1 MSQNLYEVSK
11 QWSTRPDDERFLSV
25 QELYDS
31 VRSRREN
38 STQIDAA
45 LEHLKIKTDRKDLFL
60 LNPETESEV
69 KLNNWSFNQLTSLV
83 KAPAS
88 YLKRQ
93 PPEMAA
99 MNLQWDIA
107 NADRAD
113 MRLLQTET
121 THGPEMRAINSS
133 TYGRVWDEQVVRLV
147 LENVDLDQWKVPHAS
162 YATKNPKLA
171 STLYAS
177 DRDVFMFLVNEDTPV
192 ELPGN
197 GGRDVMFRGFIIGN
211 SEVGSRSLFL
221 KQFLYRTVCDNRI
234 IWGVKNQT
242 EARIVHSSGAPQ
254 RFKRELRPALNRFLT
269 EGTGETVK
277 VIDAARNFQVG
288 KTQNEVQKFLN
299 KQTGF
304 TKVLTK
310 AAMERAEQ
318 EETEN
323 PFSLWSLIQ
332 GVTSV
337 AKDSKHSDKRLT
349 LEQTGSNLM
358 KLAEA
363 RV

>member
-162 YATKNPKLA
+162 YATRNPKLA